1 MFVVLFF
8 CLLLHG
14 LAVRISFQQV
24 IIVLIQVYN
33 WEIRHHSTVC
43 RCGLVDFEQSLFF
56 LSLTSKK
63 PETRKKMTTGVRA
76 RVHSPY

>member
-43 RCGLVDFEQSLFF
+43 RCGLDDILPIIYHF
-56 LSLTSKK
+56 
-63 PETRKKMTTGVRA
+63 
-76 RVHSPY
+76 